1 MKEEIWPL
9 RFCSFLICAAVF
21 LFLLPALAG
30 CGRKESGAQDQ
41 LFYRRM
47 DCRGAGHKETAGC
60 DAEQYFGGSSHVG
73 RLRRVCDL

>member
-9 RFCSFLICAAVF
+9 RFCPFLICAAVF

-41 LFYRRM
+41 EMADTALTQKRRSWKKKNWKM
-47 DCRGAGHKETAGC
+47 WA
-60 DAEQYFGGSSHVG
+60 V
-73 RLRRVCDL
+73 